1 MWGKSIRTRLW
12 SYNTDP
18 NVTSLHRE
26 MYPHDQPVFG
36 RTLDHNALGIGGIVK
51 DLTGKHS
58 IPSFSLFIDHA
69 DDPVRFEVAASI
81 KRIIDHDPVAMSV
94 SLIS

>member
-1 MWGKSIRTRLW
+1 
-12 SYNTDP
+12 
-18 NVTSLHRE
+18 